1 MYKYVGLKILYPYH
15 YGKNCFE
22 NLESCI
28 VWSKFPEKL
37 ILSTHSQW
45 FFINIMLIKLTD
57 KEIFVINL
65 FKCFA
70 WLLVTYIIC
79 VKLKRIVIYS
89 RNNLEFVNEVS
100 KVLSLSRDIH
110 YCKFWIFKKSDFD
123 TCRAMLNSQMLHT
136 KYARKKILNIN
147 CISTYSCLS
156 LASNIKKKV
165 WSKCFF
171 MPFCNSSNRL
181 HIRGCQYTFIALQ
194 IGVLKVL
201 NQFDLL

>member
-1 MYKYVGLKILYPYH
+1 MLDLRFFTHTIMVKIVLK
-15 YGKNCFE
+15 

-57 KEIFVINL
+57 QEIFVINL

-110 YCKFWIFKKSDFD
+110 YCKFWISKKSDFD
-123 TCRAMLNSQMLHT
+123 TCRAMLNSQMFTHKIRQKENFEHKLY
-136 KYARKKILNIN
+136 KYLFLFV
-147 CISTYSCLS
+147 SS
-156 LASNIKKKV
+156 LQ
-165 WSKCFF
+165 
-171 MPFCNSSNRL
+171 
-181 HIRGCQYTFIALQ
+181 H
-194 IGVLKVL
+194 
-201 NQFDLL
+201 